1 MWSYVLSGP
10 GNWGALLSET
20 SPKPR
25 LFHQEGFIFK
35 KKGNTTAERMLT
47 QVNCKVM

>member
-20 SPKPR
+20 SPKRR

-35 KKGNTTAERMLT
+35 KKAT
-47 QVNCKVM
+47 QLQNGC